1 MAEQKKRVGAGVG
14 ILVLQ
19 DKQFLLGKRNDDP
32 EKASS
37 ALSGEGTWTMPG
49 GKIDFGETFL
59 EAAKREVKEETG
71 LIANNLKLISL
82 TDDMTAKAHFVT
94 IGLLC
99 DNFSGETRIMEPEEI
114 TEWRWFP
121 LDNPP
126 KPMFFPCVK
135 ILKNYLSGKIY

>member
-1 MAEQKKRVGAGVG
+1 MGENNKSVGAGVG
-14 ILVLQ
+14 ILVLK
-19 DKQFLLGKRNDDP
+19 DKEFLLGKRNADP

-59 EAAKREVKEETG
+59 VAAKREVQEETG
-71 LIANNLKLISL
+71 LVANSLKLISL
-82 TDDMTAKAHFVT
+82 MDDMTDKAHFVT

-99 DNFSGETRIMEPEEI
+99 DNFTGEVKTMEPEEI
-114 TEWRWFP
+114 TEWRWFA

-126 KPMFFPCVK
+126 APMFFPCVK
-135 ILKNYLSGKIY
+135 ILRNYLSGKIY

>member
-1 MAEQKKRVGAGVG
+1 MENKKRVGAGIG
-14 ILVLQ
+14 ILILK
-19 DKQFLLGKRNDDP
+19 DNKFLLGKRNDDAT
-32 EKASS
+32 KASS
-37 ALSGEGTWTMPG
+37 SLSGEGTWTMPG

-59 EAAKREVKEETG
+59 QAAKREIKEETN

-82 TDDMTAKAHFVT
+82 TDDMTEKAHFVT

-99 DNFSGETRIMEPEEI
+99 DNFTGEPKTMEPEEI

-126 KPMFFPCVK
+126 TPMFFPCVK
-135 ILKNYLSGKIY
+135 ILKNYLTGKIY